1 MKFKLKELREAAG
14 LTQKEAAI
22 KIGVVQSAISMWETG
37 ESFPRTELLQII
49 ARVYNCTISKLFDTE
64 A

>member
-1 MKFKLKELREAAG
+1 MKDQLKSLREAAN
-14 LTQKEAAI
+14 LTQKEAAK

-37 ESFPRTELLQII
+37 ESKPKTQILQRI
-49 ARVYNCTISKLFDTE
+49 ATVYNCSISDLF